1 MQHLLSTGMK
11 YIALGALGFLLIAY
25 QSYWYADPDFGST
38 VNNAVRAQTANPN
51 APQPPAKGSASGL
64 DGVSAKK
71 GVDNYQGS
79 FDAKPTDGDKGS
91 LIQMNIGSPSG
102 SR

>member
-1 MQHLLSTGMK
+1 MKLTLSAVIQ
-11 YIALGALGFLLIAY
+11 YISLAISGFLLIGC

-51 APQPPAKGSASGL
+51 TPQAPAKGPAVGL